1 MTVFSQKKNSK
12 KFVFLNYNLFLCGV
26 ILFIILKNNVIM
38 YISSV
43 VVVFAPKSLDSGH
56 LSAVSLSLDCRVGCT
71 LFHTVEYVSKHPLI
85 KPYLNKYVIVNLS
98 FQYSKL

>member
-1 MTVFSQKKNSK
+1 M
-12 KFVFLNYNLFLCGV
+12 
-26 ILFIILKNNVIM
+26 IM

-43 VVVFAPKSLDSGH
+43 VVVFAPKSSDSEHLLAVPLALDY
-56 LSAVSLSLDCRVGCT
+56 RVGCT

>member
-12 KFVFLNYNLFLCGV
+12 KFVFLNYNLFLCGL
-26 ILFIILKNNVIM
+26 ILLIILNGIIM

-43 VVVFAPKSLDSGH
+43 VVVLSPKSLGSKH
-56 LSAVSLSLDCRVGCT
+56 LSAISLSLDYRVGST
-71 LFHTVEYVSKHPLI
+71 LFHVVEYISKNPLI
-85 KPYLNKYVIVNLS
+85 KPYLNKYIITNLS